1 MAVPV
6 LFAPSPGGPLP
17 RRVLRG
23 FYAGTVADFTSA
35 PYNQSYAQETGDV
48 MKIRL
53 DQIEKSFAGKQV
65 IRPTTLTVEDGSFT
79 TLLGPSGCGKTTLLR
94 MIAGLET
101 PDGGELW
108 LDDTCVFSAARRIDL
123 PPEKRGLG
131 FVFQDFALWPHMTV
145 FENAAFG
152 LRAKKDTKN
161 LQDRVREALRTVR
174 LEDFESRY
182 PHQLSGGQQ
191 QRVAFARAIAVHPGC
206 ILFDEPLSA
215 LDALL
220 REEMRHELRAL
231 TSSLGI
237 TSVFVT
243 HDQTEAM
250 SMSDRI
256 AVLNGG
262 RMEQYDAPEAIYH
275 RPATEFVARF
285 VGKSNWLSET
295 ELFRP
300 EAASQTPAA
309 GALHCELPVRSVQY
323 LGDSYEVTAP
333 YHDTAWTLRCGQRV
347 KPGETLSVY
356 IDPSQIITFEK

>member
-1 MAVPV
+1 M
-6 LFAPSPGGPLP
+6 
-17 RRVLRG
+17 
-23 FYAGTVADFTSA
+23 
-35 PYNQSYAQETGDV
+35 E
-48 MKIRL
+48 IRL
-53 DQIEKSFAGKQV
+53 DQIAKSFDKKQV
-65 IRPTTLTVEDGSFT
+65 IQPTTLTIQNGSFT

-101 PDGGELW
+101 PDDGEIW
-108 LDDTCVFSAARRIDL
+108 LDDTCVFSQKRKINL
-123 PPEKRGLG
+123 PPEKRNLG

-145 FENAAFG
+145 FENVAFG
-152 LRAKKDTKN
+152 LRARKDTEN
-161 LQDRVREALRTVR
+161 LQSRVRDALRTVH
-174 LEDFESRY
+174 LEDFEKRY

-191 QRVAFARAIAVHPGC
+191 QRVAFARAIAVQPGC

-220 REEMRHELRAL
+220 REEMRHELRSL
-231 TSSLGI
+231 TSALGI

-262 RMEQYDAPEAIYH
+262 YVEQYAAPETIYH
-275 RPATEFVARF
+275 EPASEFVARF

-300 EAASQTPAA
+300 EAAMLEEAPGSQRFELLVTGEEYLGESYNVQLQYQDTTWTVHTRRKVAA
-309 GALHCELPVRSVQY
+309 GAC
-323 LGDSYEVTAP
+323 
-333 YHDTAWTLRCGQRV
+333 
-347 KPGETLSVY
+347 LSVY
-356 IDPSQIITFEK
+356 IDPKQIIVCNKKEKSAS

>member
-1 MAVPV
+1 MEIKLNGV
-6 LFAPSPGGPLP
+6 S
-17 RRVLRG
+17 
-23 FYAGTVADFTSA
+23 
-35 PYNQSYAQETGDV
+35 
-48 MKIRL
+48 
-53 DQIEKSFAGKQV
+53 KSFERKKV
-65 IRPTTLTVEDGSFT
+65 ILPTTLTIDDGSFT

-101 PDGGELW
+101 PDDGEIF
-108 LDDTCVFSAARRIDL
+108 LDGVCVFSKAQRINL
-123 PPEKRGLG
+123 PPEKRKLG

-152 LRAKKDTKN
+152 LRARKDTKD
-161 LQDRVREALRTVR
+161 LQNRVREALRTVH
-174 LEDFESRY
+174 LEDFEKRY

-191 QRVAFARAIAVHPGC
+191 QRVAFARAIAVQPGC

-220 REEMRHELRAL
+220 REEMRHELTEL

-256 AVLNGG
+256 AVLNNGCV
-262 RMEQYDAPEAIYH
+262 EQYASPEEVYH
-275 RPATEFVARF
+275 SPATEFVAHF
-285 VGKSNWLSET
+285 VGKSNRFSEN
-295 ELFRP
+295 EMFRP
-300 EAASQTPAA
+300 EAASLTPSS
-309 GALHCELPVRSVQY
+309 GALHFELPVTGVQY
-323 LGDSYEVTAP
+323 LGSTYEITVSYNSAT
-333 YHDTAWTLRCGQRV
+333 WTLHSRRKV

-356 IDPSQIITFEK
+356 VSPNEIITFQKKEVLSA